1 MLQQQKKLPH
11 IFLFRLLD
19 ELVPLFFTPIA
30 RQIFDLSHDY
40 QNMGSASSS
49 PKQVPLVSKSSSPEK
64 IQIEFMPW
72 ILASEPISVSN
83 DSFSLF
89 MLPGEILPKI
99 GEFADIGTV
108 LNLIATCKYI
118 RNQLNTWFLQALASE
133 NNSDRAT
140 SGFIVDSIGDKG
152 DTCLWRNVEFSIE
165 DHDIPKELSIH
176 LFANTTAEKI
186 SSDEVR
192 SMIIQLSGSP
202 GSCSYVDIRKFL
214 EFLFSEVSFKNL
226 KCLMFCGIELSTD
239 FSQEIGTLNL
249 DVFHMRNF
257 RYHNDLA
264 KTDFFRHWNSLKTLY
279 VAHPDE
285 DHLVVPPKELK
296 RLVLYCPKSSKGI
309 IDGYKLI
316 YATLN
321 IQVERCHALK
331 EV

>member
-1 MLQQQKKLPH
+1 
-11 IFLFRLLD
+11 
-19 ELVPLFFTPIA
+19 
-30 RQIFDLSHDY
+30 
-40 QNMGSASSS
+40 MGNASSLT
-49 PKQVPLVSKSSSPEK
+49 KQVPLVPNSSSPEK
-64 IQIEFMPW
+64 MQLMFTPW

-99 GEFADIGTV
+99 GGFSGVETMR
-108 LNLIATCKYI
+108 NLIATCKYI
-118 RNQLNTWFLQALASE
+118 RNQLDTWFLQALASE

-279 VAHPDE
+279 VVHPDMIQYIYPLE
-285 DHLVVPPKELK
+285 KLK
-296 RLVLYCPKSSKGI
+296 RLVIYCPKSSKDI
-309 IDGYKLI
+309 IERRRVI
-316 YATLN
+316 YPGLG
-321 IQVERCHALK
+321 VDVSERHALK
-331 EV
+331 EM